1 MYRSAKNSVVIS
13 GVCLPLLVMA
23 LASLSYA
30 CAEDNGGPQLLPISA
45 QTVKVDQSLSLFLP
59 VDNPRG
65 DNLALAFAGPPLPS
79 LQSVAQVTSTP
90 QGGLFLYTP
99 LASHVGTHQFTF
111 TVFGG
116 GSSHQQLVAITVETP
131 ETAAPVFLTP
141 GKGGTYDL
149 GVSTC
154 IKESLEVKDDDTA
167 VVEIRAREALP
178 AGATLTKKGDKRA
191 RFEWCPTAEQ
201 VNATLTW
208 QLAFEADDGEHSP
221 TPHDYTVVLRPAQGG
236 AGQCPGS
243 PPVVTVVSP
252 WAGEV
257 VESPSSF
264 AIMIEVHDDTGVK
277 EPPILYW
284 SDVEPTDQASTA
296 EFQQAVFESSGGPSW
311 VGQVPPLSTDSATI
325 WFKVSAT
332 DNDDP
337 HGTTCDHRTD
347 TPVVTFVAQIPGAA
361 AGIKAEL
368 CDACSTN
375 DSCYSGHCVLG
386 SSGGKCL
393 SDCVPPITQCTSGA
407 CIEAT
412 LVDGTPAQVCGDVA
426 AYCGGAT
433 GSGSDCTPD
442 LNEPNDSIPWAT
454 PLGDSGATWH
464 SESALICPGDHD
476 FFRIQTSYESNV
488 SVSVSGFE
496 LGVDID
502 FKLMTLSGE
511 VISSAASLSDI
522 ETAGHCM
529 AAGDEIYADV
539 YAFMSSLESPY
550 QIEVERSAGACCV
563 NDAAEPDDTTIDAPE
578 VFIGQGWAGTLCPND
593 TDMRMFL
600 VNEPQSL
607 LLDLAV
613 SSTGQLPSLTLS
625 ILNSDGGL
633 ISSTPNVSGD
643 YVMLFYPSAP
653 GMYFAQVTSNSSD
666 TMEFSAFVDAGQN
679 EFCYVTSECP
689 IGTVCDVFSGACDSA
704 ICYSPDD
711 CPFGTG
717 CDLGLGFGAPGT
729 CVAPCE
735 SDLVCRV
742 AQGENCKEMIGGSHC
757 GLAGNGS
764 LGDTC
769 EAHVDC
775 WGVLSCFGWPGGYCT
790 RIGCED
796 NGECGQGSFC
806 RIASISGEPH
816 GVCVKSCEVASSTCR
831 ADEGYVCS
839 LTIDTNYDLQQGC
852 IPSIEEDYWF

>member
-1 MYRSAKNSVVIS
+1 MT
-13 GVCLPLLVMA
+13 

-30 CAEDNGGPQLLPISA
+30 CAEDDGGPQLLPIPA

-65 DNLALAFAGPPLPS
+65 DNLALAFTGPPLPS

-154 IKESLEVKDDDTA
+154 IKESLEVKDDDTT

-178 AGATLTKKGDKRA
+178 AGATLTKKGDKRS

-236 AGQCPGS
+236 AGQCPGAS
-243 PPVVTVVSP
+243 PVVTIISP

-264 AIMIEVHDDTGVK
+264 PIMIEVSDDTGVK

-284 SDVEPTDQASTA
+284 SDVEPTDETSTA
-296 EFQQAVFESSGGPSW
+296 EFEQAVFESSGGPSW
-311 VGQVPPLSTDSATI
+311 VGQVPPISTDSATI

-337 HGTTCDHRTD
+337 HGTACDHRTD
-347 TPVVTFVAQIPGAA
+347 TPVVTFIAQVPGTA
-361 AGIKAEL
+361 AGIKADL

-386 SSGGKCL
+386 SSGGTCL
-393 SDCVPPITQCTSGA
+393 TDCVPPITQCTAGS

-412 LVDGTPAQVCGDVA
+412 LVDGTPAQVCGDA
-426 AYCGGAT
+426 EAYCD
-433 GSGSDCTPD
+433 GSSGPVGECTPD
-442 LNEPNDSIPWAT
+442 LHEPNDSILWAT

-464 SESALICPGDHD
+464 SETAMICSGDHD
-476 FFRIQTSYESNV
+476 FFLIEASYESNV
-488 SVSVSGFE
+488 VVSVSGFD
-496 LGVDID
+496 LGVDLD
-502 FKLMTLSGE
+502 FKLLSLDGE
-511 VISSAASLSDI
+511 TISTATTLSDI
-522 ETAGHCM
+522 ESTGHCM
-529 AAGDEIYADV
+529 EAGEEIYADV
-539 YAFMSSLESPY
+539 YAFINSEESSY
-550 QIEVERSAGACCV
+550 QIEVQRSAGACCV
-563 NDAAEPDDTTIDAPE
+563 NDASEPDDTTTDAPE
-578 VFIGQGWAGTLCPND
+578 MFIGQGWAGTLCPND
-593 TDMRMFL
+593 TDMRMFQ

-607 LLDLAV
+607 VLDLQI
-613 SSTGQLPSLTLS
+613 SSGGQSPSLTLS

-633 ISSTPNVSGD
+633 VTSTPNVSGD
-643 YVMLFYPSAP
+643 FVMEFYPSAA
-653 GMYFAQVTSNSSD
+653 GVYFAQVTSNSFEAI
-666 TMEFSAFVDAGQN
+666 EFNAFVEAGQS
-679 EFCYVTSECP
+679 EFCFLTQECP
-689 IGTVCDVFSGACDSA
+689 IGTVCDLFSGACDSA
-704 ICYSPDD
+704 VCYSPEV
-711 CPFGTG
+711 CPIGTVCDVGLSFGE
-717 CDLGLGFGAPGT
+717 PGT
-729 CVAPCE
+729 CVVPCE
-735 SDLVCRV
+735 DDVVCRV
-742 AQGENCKEMIGGSHC
+742 AQGEHCKQMLAGGHC

-764 LGDTC
+764 LGDACDT
-769 EAHVDC
+769 HVDC
-775 WGVLSCFGWPGGYCT
+775 SGALSCFGWPGGYCT
-790 RIGCED
+790 QIGCTD
-796 NGECGQGSFC
+796 NEQCGPGSFC
-806 RIASISGEPH
+806 RIASMGGESY
-816 GVCVKSCEVASSTCR
+816 GICAKACEFANNTCR
-831 ADEGYVCS
+831 ADEGYVCA
-839 LTIDTNYDLQQGC
+839 LTIDSGYDLKEGC
-852 IPSIEEDYWF
+852 VPSFEEGDWL